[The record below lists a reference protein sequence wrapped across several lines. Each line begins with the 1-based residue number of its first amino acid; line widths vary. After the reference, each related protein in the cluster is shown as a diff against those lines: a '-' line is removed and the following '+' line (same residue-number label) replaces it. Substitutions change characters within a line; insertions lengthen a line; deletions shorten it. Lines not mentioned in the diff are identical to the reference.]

1 MACFFS
7 LHSHTSQ
14 GMCRASEGVST
25 EGGLHVGGSGL
36 TFSRGLDVSE
46 CDEERDAATRENGK
60 KTLHFELY
68 CVWCPAQTGPDHW
81 YLVN

>member
-1 MACFFS
+1 M
-7 LHSHTSQ
+7 
-14 GMCRASEGVST
+14 
-25 EGGLHVGGSGL
+25 